1 MGAAYWQ
8 PRHIDKRLFS
18 GQTPLRTLTF
28 TLVMPKPATSEP
40 DPSKPDLSATGVLRA
55 QADDARFETDFAQL
69 AACFSAQSGGGL
81 SPELS
86 TDLALE
92 VVLNEVVE
100 QACLTTGATGAA
112 IALERD
118 GAMVCRASS
127 GTTAPA
133 LGSRLDAAAG
143 LSGECIRTRRTQ
155 RSDDVL
161 ADSRVDL
168 EASHQLGVRSVIMM
182 PLLRE
187 AELIGLFELFSSLPN
202 AFAERDE
209 ITLEVLALRILSN
222 LERAGAPLTTQNEPL
237 PLPLP
242 EIQEIVPEIPESTLP
257 ENVPENVSQTAEPSS
272 SPRGFDAVTWA
283 LRAAVLVC
291 AVMLG
296 LLLGRHLGA
305 RRTVGRSHPVAI
317 PVAAGNPAV
326 VGDTSA
332 GISPP
337 TETSPAKKQEGVTAA
352 QPSSSARIK
361 AKPEPPPG
369 SLLVF
374 ENGKEIFRMPPA
386 RNDGLQKDAAQ
397 KRAES
402 LSSGVGTAMQRA
414 SSQEPEKSGGPE
426 EVAALPSATAEGSLI
441 RRVEPQYPEEA
452 RQQKIQGP
460 VVLDA
465 HIGPDGAVQDVHVIS
480 GPPELAQ
487 ASIDAVKQ
495 WRFQPHRVSGHAV
508 PMQTRITLNFRLP
521 Q

>member
-1 MGAAYWQ
+1 MLG
-8 PRHIDKRLFS
+8 
-18 GQTPLRTLTF
+18 
-28 TLVMPKPATSEP
+28 
-40 DPSKPDLSATGVLRA
+40 A
-55 QADDARFETDFAQL
+55 QAEGARFETDFAQL

-92 VVLNEVVE
+92 IVLNEVVE

-118 GAMVCRASS
+118 GAMICRASS
-127 GTTAPA
+127 GATAPA
-133 LGSRLDAAAG
+133 LGSRLDSATG

-161 ADSRVDL
+161 SDSRVEL
-168 EASHQLGVRSVIMM
+168 GTSQQLGVRSVIVM
-182 PLLRE
+182 PLQRR
-187 AELIGLFELFSSLPN
+187 AELVGLFELFSSLPA

-222 LERAGAPLTTQNEPL
+222 LERAAAPLTPQAEPL
-237 PLPLP
+237 ALQEIQEMVPALP
-242 EIQEIVPEIPESTLP
+242 ESTLPDSIPESVPEIVPEI
-257 ENVPENVSQTAEPSS
+257 AEASS
-272 SPRGFDAVTWA
+272 SPHAFDAVTWA
-283 LRAAVLVC
+283 LRVAVLVC

-296 LLLGRHLGA
+296 LLLGRHFGA
-305 RRTVGRSHPVAI
+305 RKARLEVRRHPAAI
-317 PVAAGNPAV
+317 PVAAGNPT
-326 VGDTSA
+326 VGGSTPA

-337 TETSPAKKQEGVTAA
+337 TEASTARNEEGVAAA
-352 QPSSSARIK
+352 QPSSPAKINARP
-361 AKPEPPPG
+361 APPPPG

-374 ENGKEIFRMPPA
+374 ENGKEIFRMPPV
-386 RNDGLQKDAAQ
+386 RNESAQKDATQ
-397 KRAES
+397 TRAES
-402 LSSGVGTAMQRA
+402 PSNGLGTAMQRA
-414 SSQEPEKSGGPE
+414 SSQEPEKSAEPE
-426 EVAALPSATAEGSLI
+426 TVAELSSRAEEGSLI

-465 HIGPDGAVQDVHVIS
+465 HIGPDGAVQDVQVIS

-487 ASIDAVKQ
+487 ASIHAVKQ
-495 WRFQPHRVSGHAV
+495 WRFQPRRVSGHAV
-508 PMQTRITLNFRLP
+508 AMQTRITLNFKLP

>member
-1 MGAAYWQ
+1 
-8 PRHIDKRLFS
+8 
-18 GQTPLRTLTF
+18 
-28 TLVMPKPATSEP
+28 MPEHPTSKPN
-40 DPSKPDLSATGVLRA
+40 PSKPDLSATEVLRA
-55 QADDARFETDFAQL
+55 QADEARFETDFAQL

-86 TDLALE
+86 ADLALE
-92 VVLNEVVE
+92 IVLNEVVE

-127 GTTAPA
+127 GASAPA

-155 RSDDVL
+155 RSDDIQ
-161 ADSRVDL
+161 ADARVDL
-168 EASHQLGVRSVIMM
+168 EASQGLGVRSVIVM

-187 AELIGLFELFSSLPN
+187 AELIGLFELFSSRSH

-209 ITLEVLALRILSN
+209 ITLEVLALRILSS
-222 LERAGAPLTTQNEPL
+222 LERAASPLTPQNEPL
-237 PLPLP
+237 PLA
-242 EIQEIVPEIPESTLP
+242 EIQEIVPEFPVSTLSENVA
-257 ENVPENVSQTAEPSS
+257 ENVPENDSQTAETSS
-272 SPRGFDAVTWA
+272 SQHGFDAVTWA
-283 LRAAVLVC
+283 LRLAVLVC

-305 RRTVGRSHPVAI
+305 RKTVAHRHPAAI
-317 PVAAGNPAV
+317 PLAAGKPAV
-326 VGDTSA
+326 AGDTSA

-337 TETSPAKKQEGVTAA
+337 TEASTAGTEKSLGA
-352 QPSSSARIK
+352 TQPSSSGRIS
-361 AKPEPPPG
+361 AKPAPPPG

-386 RNDGLQKDAAQ
+386 RTEGLQNDAAQ

-402 LSSGVGTAMQRA
+402 SSSGLGTAMQRA
-414 SSQEPEKSGGPE
+414 SSQEPEKSGEPDQ
-426 EVAALPSATAEGSLI
+426 AADISPATAEGSLI

-460 VVLDA
+460 VLLDA
-465 HIGPDGAVQDVHVIS
+465 HIGPDGAVQDVQVIS

-495 WRFQPHRVSGHAV
+495 WRFQPRRVSGHGV
-508 PMQTRITLNFRLP
+508 PMQTRITLNFSLP

>member
-1 MGAAYWQ
+1 MPQPAA
-8 PRHIDKRLFS
+8 
-18 GQTPLRTLTF
+18 
-28 TLVMPKPATSEP
+28 SEP

-55 QADDARFETDFAQL
+55 KVDEARFETDFAQL

-92 VVLNEVVE
+92 IVLNEVVE

-127 GTTAPA
+127 GPTAPA
-133 LGSRLDAAAG
+133 LGSPLDAASG

-155 RSDDVL
+155 RSDDVQ

-168 EASHQLGVRSVIMM
+168 EASHQLGVRSVIVM

-187 AELIGLFELFSSLPN
+187 AELVGLFELFSSLPN

-222 LERAGAPLTTQNEPL
+222 LDRAGGAPTMQNEPL
-237 PLPLP
+237 PLP
-242 EIQEIVPEIPESTLP
+242 EIPEIVPEIAERTLP
-257 ENVPENVSQTAEPSS
+257 ENISENVPENVAEIVPENAGGSS
-272 SPRGFDAVTWA
+272 SPHGFDAVTWA

-305 RRTVGRSHPVAI
+305 RKTVGRSHPAAI
-317 PVAAGNPAV
+317 PVASDNPAI

-337 TETSPAKKQEGVTAA
+337 TETIPARKQERVTAA
-352 QPSSSARIK
+352 QPSNSARIK

-402 LSSGVGTAMQRA
+402 LPSRVGTAMQRA

-441 RRVEPQYPEEA
+441 RRVEPHYPEEA

-460 VVLDA
+460 VVLDV
-465 HIGPDGAVQDVHVIS
+465 HIRPDGGVQDVQVVS

-487 ASIDAVKQ
+487 TSINAVKQ
-495 WRFQPHRVSGHAV
+495 WRFQPRRVSGRAV

>member
-1 MGAAYWQ
+1 MAQ
-8 PRHIDKRLFS
+8 
-18 GQTPLRTLTF
+18 
-28 TLVMPKPATSEP
+28 PATSEP
-40 DPSKPDLSATGVLRA
+40 DPSKPDLSATEVLRA
-55 QADDARFETDFAQL
+55 KADEACFETDFAQL
-69 AACFSAQSGGGL
+69 AACFSAQSGGRL

-92 VVLNEVVE
+92 IVLNEVVE

-127 GTTAPA
+127 GATAPA
-133 LGSRLDAAAG
+133 LGSRLDAASG

-155 RSDDVL
+155 RSNDVQ
-161 ADSRVDL
+161 ADSRVNV
-168 EASHQLGVRSVIMM
+168 EASQQLGMRSVIVM

-187 AELIGLFELFSSLPN
+187 AELVGLFELFSSLPN

-209 ITLEVLALRILSN
+209 ITLEVLALRILNS
-222 LERAGAPLTTQNEPL
+222 LERAAAPLTPQAE
-237 PLPLP
+237 LP
-242 EIQEIVPEIPESTLP
+242 EIQEMVPAIPASTLP
-257 ENVPENVSQTAEPSS
+257 ESVPESVPEIAEASS
-272 SPRGFDAVTWA
+272 SPHGFDAVTWA
-283 LRAAVLVC
+283 LRLAVLVC

-296 LLLGRHLGA
+296 LLLGRHLGVRKTVV
-305 RRTVGRSHPVAI
+305 RRHPAAI

-326 VGDTSA
+326 AGDTSA

-337 TETSPAKKQEGVTAA
+337 TEASTARKEEGVAAA
-352 QPSSSARIK
+352 QPSSSAKIK

-386 RNDGLQKDAAQ
+386 RTEGPQKDAAQ

-402 LSSGVGTAMQRA
+402 SSSGLGTAMQRA
-414 SSQEPEKSGGPE
+414 SSQEPDKSREPDQ
-426 EVAALPSATAEGSLI
+426 AADISPATAEGSLI

-460 VVLDA
+460 VVLDV
-465 HIGPDGAVQDVHVIS
+465 HISPDGAVQKVQVIG

-495 WRFQPHRVSGHAV
+495 WRFQPRRVSGHAV

>member
-1 MGAAYWQ
+1 MPQPAA
-8 PRHIDKRLFS
+8 
-18 GQTPLRTLTF
+18 
-28 TLVMPKPATSEP
+28 SEP

-55 QADDARFETDFAQL
+55 KADESRFETDFAQL

-92 VVLNEVVE
+92 IVLNEVVE

-127 GTTAPA
+127 GATAPA
-133 LGSRLDAAAG
+133 LGSPLDAAAG

-168 EASHQLGVRSVIMM
+168 EASQQLGVRSVIVM

-187 AELIGLFELFSSLPN
+187 AELVGLFELFSSLPN
-202 AFAERDE
+202 AFSERDE
-209 ITLEVLALRILSN
+209 ITLEVLGLRILSN
-222 LERAGAPLTTQNEPL
+222 LERAEAPLTLQNEPL
-237 PLPLP
+237 PLPEIHEIVPDIPEVVPEIAENTLP
-242 EIQEIVPEIPESTLP
+242 EKVSERVPENVAEIVPE
-257 ENVPENVSQTAEPSS
+257 NAAMSS
-272 SPRGFDAVTWA
+272 SPQGFDAVTWA

-296 LLLGRHLGA
+296 LLLGRHLGV
-305 RRTVGRSHPVAI
+305 RKTVVSRHPAAI
-317 PVAAGNPAV
+317 PIAAGNPAV
-326 VGDTSA
+326 AGDTSA
-332 GISPP
+332 GISPA
-337 TETSPAKKQEGVTAA
+337 TEASTAGKEEDVSSA

-361 AKPEPPPG
+361 AKDEPPPG

-374 ENGKEIFRMPPA
+374 ENGKEIFRMPPV
-386 RNDGLQKDAAQ
+386 RNEGMQKDAAQ

-402 LSSGVGTAMQRA
+402 SPSGRATAMQRA
-414 SSQEPEKSGGPE
+414 PSQEPEKSGGPE

-460 VVLDA
+460 VVLDV
-465 HIGPDGAVQDVHVIS
+465 HIRPDGGVQDVQVIS
-480 GPPELAQ
+480 GPAELAQ

-495 WRFQPHRVSGHAV
+495 WRFQPRRVSGHGV

>member
-1 MGAAYWQ
+1 MAQ
-8 PRHIDKRLFS
+8 P
-18 GQTPLRTLTF
+18 Q
-28 TLVMPKPATSEP
+28 TSEP
-40 DPSKPDLSATGVLRA
+40 DPSKPDLSATEVLRA
-55 QADDARFETDFAQL
+55 KADDARFETDFAQL
-69 AACFSAQSGGGL
+69 AACFSAQGGGGL

-92 VVLNEVVE
+92 IVLNEVVE

-118 GAMVCRASS
+118 GDMVCRASS
-127 GTTAPA
+127 GANAPA
-133 LGSRLDAAAG
+133 LGSRIDAAAG

-155 RSDDVL
+155 RSDDVQ
-161 ADSRVDL
+161 ADPRVDL
-168 EASHQLGVRSVIMM
+168 ETSQGLGMRSVIVM
-182 PLLRE
+182 PLLRQ
-187 AELIGLFELFSSLPN
+187 AELVGLFELFSSLPN

-222 LERAGAPLTTQNEPL
+222 LERAAAPLATPSEA
-237 PLPLP
+237 LPLP
-242 EIQEIVPEIPESTLP
+242 EIQEIVPEIPESTFP
-257 ENVPENVSQTAEPSS
+257 EDVPEKVPEIVPEIAEGSS
-272 SPRGFDAVTWA
+272 SPHGFDAVTWA

-305 RRTVGRSHPVAI
+305 RKAVGRRHPAAI

-326 VGDTSA
+326 AGDTSA

-337 TETSPAKKQEGVTAA
+337 AEANTAGKEKSVGA
-352 QPSSSARIK
+352 TQPSSSGRTG
-361 AKPEPPPG
+361 AKPAPPPG

-374 ENGKEIFRMPPA
+374 ENGKEIFRMPPV
-386 RNDGLQKDAAQ
+386 RNESGQKDAAQ

-402 LSSGVGTAMQRA
+402 SSSGVGAAMQRA

-426 EVAALPSATAEGSLI
+426 EVAALPSARGEGSLI

-460 VVLDA
+460 VVLDV
-465 HIGPDGAVQDVHVIS
+465 HIRPDGGVQDVQVIS

-495 WRFQPHRVSGHAV
+495 WRFQPRRVSGRAV